1 MSPDQNVIVTVASTD
16 GRVTGRCS
24 ASYVAVNMTL
34 LAFAA
39 DYRSDVDTD
48 RKAAAP
54 AADAPYSNRSI
65 SSAWGAQQ
73 QTRRTPLL
81 QYKMGQ
87 TGRQTDAGQFHRPC
101 SAYYASSANNWSG

>member
-1 MSPDQNVIVTVASTD
+1 MSPDQNVIVTVAPTD

-65 SSAWGAQQ
+65 SSAWGGTAANPPHAAAAVQDG
-73 QTRRTPLL
+73 TD
-81 QYKMGQ
+81 
-87 TGRQTDAGQFHRPC
+87 RQTDGRRTV
-101 SAYYASSANNWSG
+101 S